1 MTINQKEK
9 QKGLTL
15 IELLVVIG
23 ILGFLGLAASQLL
36 GDTFKNNR
44 ELSESLLS
52 IQEARAAVKQMVSEI
67 RIANSANTGA
77 YPIATASSTQFSF
90 YADTNDDGIYNRIR
104 YYYLN
109 GSLMRGEIIP
119 TGSPLTYNPANETVK
134 TLAHNIINSASGIFF
149 YHNEAYTGVEAPLSG
164 AYNTSDIRLVHIVL
178 TVDASTSTP
187 PAAIT
192 EESTV
197 FIRTFKTGS

>member
-1 MTINQKEK
+1 MKTST
-9 QKGLTL
+9 KGLTL
-15 IELLVVIG
+15 IELLIVIG
-23 ILGFLGLAASQLL
+23 ILGFLGLAISQLL

-44 ELSESLLS
+44 ELSQSLLAV
-52 IQEARAAVKQMVSEI
+52 QETRSAIKKMVSEI

-77 YPIATASSTQFSF
+77 YPIVTASSTQFSF
-90 YADTNDDGIYNRIR
+90 YADTDNDGIYSRIR
-104 YYYLN
+104 YFYLN

-119 TGSPLTYNPANETVK
+119 TGSPLSYNSANETVS
-134 TLAHNIINSASGIFF
+134 TLVHNVINNASGIFF
-149 YHNEAYTGVEAPLSG
+149 YHGEAYTGVEDPL
-164 AYNTSDIRLVHIVL
+164 AEPYNTSDIRLVRIRI
-178 TVDASTSTP
+178 TADASTSTP